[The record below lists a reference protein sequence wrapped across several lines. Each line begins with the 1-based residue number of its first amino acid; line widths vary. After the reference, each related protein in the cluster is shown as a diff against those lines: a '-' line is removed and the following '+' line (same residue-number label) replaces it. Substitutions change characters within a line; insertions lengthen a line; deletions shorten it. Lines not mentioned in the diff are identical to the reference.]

1 MKNQEIVPI
10 IIEELDRILKKSPF
24 LLAIDGACGT
34 GKSTLA
40 DHLTKH
46 YQSTL
51 IRMDDFFLPIE
62 KRGDA
67 SEIAS
72 NIDKKRLTEEVLLP
86 ISRGDFQSYKPFLC
100 KEQKLGEAVFAKENP
115 LIILEGVYCLCPEFR
130 DYYHKK
136 ILLKA
141 PWELR
146 KSRLIGRGS
155 DFYQFASEWIPRE
168 DLYFEKENVA
178 QYCDFIYEVDG

>member
-1 MKNQEIVPI
+1 MKNQEILPI
-10 IIEELDRILKKSPF
+10 IRKELDEKISTSPL
-24 LLAIDGACGT
+24 LLAIEGACAT

-40 DHLTKH
+40 EDLAKH
-46 YQSTL
+46 YECTL

-62 KRGDA
+62 KRGST

-72 NIDKKRLTEEVLLP
+72 NIDKMRLIDEVFLP
-86 ISRGDFQSYKPFLC
+86 ISRGNFHSYEPFLC
-100 KEQKLGEAVFAKENP
+100 REQKLGEAVIAKKHP

-130 DYYHKK
+130 DYFHMKV
-136 ILLKA
+136 LLKA

-146 KSRLIGRGS
+146 KSRLISRGS
-155 DFYQFASEWIPRE
+155 DFYQFAKEWIPRE
-168 DLYFEKENVA
+168 DLYFEKERVK